1 MMTACWW
8 RGRRVCV
15 LAGIEDC
22 GSGGHGIGLGGGW
35 GGVGCLCARDLKCKM
50 WVLLFH
56 ALPFDRG
63 CHT

>member
-8 RGRRVCV
+8 RGGTERRMCV

-35 GGVGCLCARDLKCKM
+35 GCGCGMVRRLGGL
-50 WVLLFH
+50 
-56 ALPFDRG
+56 
-63 CHT
+63 